1 MRKKEQLLWDAL
13 KRNAPESLWLQRV
26 ENVVSEGM
34 PDVYIGATGAWL
46 ELKAPSRIPAR
57 DDTPLLGAQNGLRIS
72 QINWHL
78 KNASML
84 TAPQSYILIRT
95 TQKELLLLPG
105 RLAGIVNA
113 CSLSALRAAKLNQA
127 TTTEW
132 DEIVRILQ

>member
-13 KRNAPESLWLQRV
+13 KRNAPASLWLQRV
-26 ENVVSEGM
+26 ENVLGEGM
-34 PDVYIGATGAWL
+34 PDVYVGATGAWI
-46 ELKAPSRIPAR
+46 ELKAPSTIPKHGT
-57 DDTPLLGAQNGLRIS
+57 TPLLGSSDGLRNS
-72 QINWHL
+72 QINWHI
-78 KNASML
+78 KNAAL
-84 TAPQSYILIRT
+84 PAAPRTYILIRT
-95 TQKELLLLPG
+95 VERELLLLPG